1 MGCAPSLD
9 LPRRAPSF
17 TLQQVEEGAL
27 LLDLLLLL
35 PPALRRPLDAFAAA
49 TPRLLAS
56 LAFADS
62 LEGARAGLTAVA
74 LAAEARAVRAGGGG
88 SAGAQWSARVIDGV
102 LGKFALHGGGARAQV
117 LHPDSAH
124 QELLHL
130 RNVHWQVKHVSAL
143 GQVVWVRVCDA
154 GAAAAGRHMASA
166 RAVVVRAM
174 ALTAV
179 PRFLASP
186 QCLQLEEALRAA
198 GAPGGGGLGGAA
210 EGAGAGAA
218 AGSGSGSSSGS
229 SDTHLHSSV
238 WPWRCTLARLA
249 QRLGALRSS
258 GSGSRINSRPCD
270 AGAAQQQRQQ
280 RQGRAAQR
288 RAQHAQRAEWLAK
301 VIPVLQDLPYMVTVC
316 KGSAGACGWGVR
328 ARVRRPLERASPL
341 RLTLLLQTH

>member
-1 MGCAPSLD
+1 MGCAPSHD
-9 LPRRAPSF
+9 VPRRAPSF

-27 LLDLLLLL
+27 LLDLVLLL

-102 LGKFALHGGGARAQV
+102 LGRFALHGGGARAQV
-117 LHPDSAH
+117 LHPDSAR
-124 QELLHL
+124 QELMHL

-154 GAAAAGRHMASA
+154 GAAAAGQHMTSA

-198 GAPGGGGLGGAA
+198 GAAGGGGLGGGGA
-210 EGAGAGAA
+210 EGGEAGAA
-218 AGSGSGSSSGS
+218 SGDGSGGSSGSSSSGM
-229 SDTHLHSSV
+229 HLHSSV
-238 WPWRCTLARLA
+238 WPWRCTLVRLA
-249 QRLGALRSS
+249 QRLGALRSG
-258 GSGSRINSRPCD
+258 GSSSRINSRPSD
-270 AGAAQQQRQQ
+270 AGEAQQQQQQQQQQ
-280 RQGRAAQR
+280 RLGRAAQR
-288 RAQHAQRAEWLAK
+288 RAQRAQRAEWLAK
-301 VIPVLQDLPYMVTVC
+301 VIPLLQDLPYMVTVC
-316 KGSAGACGWGVR
+316 KGNTGA
-328 ARVRRPLERASPL
+328 
-341 RLTLLLQTH
+341 